1 MCIGEV
7 SLLTN
12 DVKRLADFY
21 KQLLGVDNKSEDD
34 VHQTILS
41 EEPMLTV
48 YNDGTAKNNQNQ
60 NIILQAQ
67 ILGNQQICR
76 HQPAPEQH
84 GKVYKKRHFVP
95 NFKLPDRKRI
105 GHHACYQKAC
115 RCARQRNE
123 YRYPITAYKL

>member
-41 EEPMLTV
+41 EETMLTV
-48 YNDGTAKNNQNQ
+48 YNDGTAENN
-60 NIILQAQ
+60 L
-67 ILGNQQICR
+67 
-76 HQPAPEQH
+76 
-84 GKVYKKRHFVP
+84 
-95 NFKLPDRKRI
+95 KLEVLLSTPHNK
-105 GHHACYQKAC
+105 
-115 RCARQRNE
+115 
-123 YRYPITAYKL
+123 TV